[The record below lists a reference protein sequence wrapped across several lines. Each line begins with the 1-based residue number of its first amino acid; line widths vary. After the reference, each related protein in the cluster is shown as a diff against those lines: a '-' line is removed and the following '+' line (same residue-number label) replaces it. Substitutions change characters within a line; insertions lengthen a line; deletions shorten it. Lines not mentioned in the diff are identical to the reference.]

1 MLIENQAIIK
11 KLLIQSIN
19 NLIQKLLK
27 NISTNGTIKQQ
38 IQSIN
43 QS

>member
-27 NISTNGTIKQQ
+27 NISNGTIKQQ

-43 QS
+43 

>member
-11 KLLIQSIN
+11 KSLIQSIN

>member
-11 KLLIQSIN
+11 KLLIQSIH

-27 NISTNGTIKQQ
+27 NISNGTIKQQ
-38 IQSIN
+38 KQSIN
-43 QS
+43 